1 MTSLALVEL
10 SSMPFSF
17 VSFDRIVSHHGSAE
31 LIVSGIIIMAI
42 GNGLGSSSGN
52 LIGSFI
58 IIAWNHTN
66 YRFIFVAIKQYER
79 LSYQDWANTVDKQI
93 QRSVTVIHLIAN
105 SAILDEG

>member
-1 MTSLALVEL
+1 M
-10 SSMPFSF
+10 
-17 VSFDRIVSHHGSAE
+17 VSHHGSAE

-66 YRFIFVAIKQYER
+66 YRFIIVC
-79 LSYQDWANTVDKQI
+79 DKA
-93 QRSVTVIHLIAN
+93 V
-105 SAILDEG
+105 